1 MLRTVRTAMMLSQFN
16 HEDTTVAKL
25 KRFEAFLIQPD
36 GTTTIVVPD
45 GPQGK
50 FRMGHLQRL
59 IAGPDEST
67 GYVEFMYPPKVKGQE
82 TLIYIVNEDG
92 RMKGLTINPVGSK
105 AMDIEVRGPVLLV
118 PARLI
123 D

>member
-1 MLRTVRTAMMLSQFN
+1 M
-16 HEDTTVAKL
+16 AKK

-45 GPQGK
+45 GPKGK
-50 FRMGHLQRL
+50 FRLGHLQQL
-59 IAGPDEST
+59 VAGPGEAT
-67 GYVEFMYPPKVKGQE
+67 GHVEFMYPPKVKGQE

-92 RMKGLTINPVGSK
+92 RLKGLAPNPVGSK
-105 AMDIEVRGPVLLV
+105 AMDLPGVVGPVLLV